1 MNNDLL
7 ELSYKKILEL
17 EKKLEYYFDMLKVEN
32 EVSFILKGTYLLE
45 SEIENIL
52 NGTY

>member
-7 ELSYKKILEL
+7 ELSYTKILEL
-17 EKKLEYYFDMLKVEN
+17 EKKLEYYFDMLNVEN
-32 EVSFILKGTYLLE
+32 EISFILNGTYLLE
-45 SEIENIL
+45 SEVEKIL